1 MLANPRDAVV
11 VEEEVSLK
19 FAEVSY
25 LRSVAVHTSQ
35 KGPQNRLVHAGNGRK
50 YHTPEV
56 FCGRVEDRHPKHTAL
71 GFLRNTTYDLGGRLF
86 ANSVKSLDFDDLAS
100 E

>member
-1 MLANPRDAVV
+1 MLAHPRDAVV

-56 FCGRVEDRHPKHTAL
+56 YSGRVEHRHPKTHSPRFPPQHDLRL
-71 GFLRNTTYDLGGRLF
+71 GRSSLCH
-86 ANSVKSLDFDDLAS
+86 SVKSLDFDDLSS